1 MSSYTEI
8 TDKLTDQWVSAVE
21 KAAESLPA
29 GFDPSTVMGSSF
41 DMPDLAKLLPSTVV
55 PGLPDAREVIE
66 TNYRVAER
74 LLAAHRDFTLAV
86 IEKSVPK
93 AADN

>member
-1 MSSYTEI
+1 MSTYTEI
-8 TDKLTDQWVSAVE
+8 TEKLTDQWVAAVE
-21 KAAESLPA
+21 KATDSLPA
-29 GFDPSTVMGSSF
+29 GIDRAAKAPSF
-41 DMPDLAKLLPSTVV
+41 DLPDLSSLLPGSVV
-55 PGLPDAREVIE
+55 AGLPDAKEVIE

-93 AADN
+93 AADA